1 MIDDFPNPG
10 DIETALKTRSVFADE
25 PPRQTIFSV
34 QRDINRKTATV
45 IPSYSANQRTVNR
58 AKQKKQ
64 PRMPEPKSLND
75 FELPEL
81 LKMTHNEDS
90 FLHFDSGTKDTKGI
104 MVFTTLPDLN
114 FLRGA
119 EDWLCDGTFSMAL
132 KKLF

>member
-10 DIETALKTRSVFADE
+10 DIETALKTRAVVADE
-25 PPRQTIFSV
+25 PLRQTIFSV
-34 QRDINRKTATV
+34 QKDINRKTAAV
-45 IPSYSANQRTVNR
+45 IPSDSANQRTVNR

-81 LKMTHNEDS
+81 LKMTHNGDR
-90 FLHFDSGTKDTKGI
+90 FLHFDSGTKDTKRI
-104 MVFTTLPDLN
+104 MVITTLPGLN

-119 EDWLCDGTFSMAL
+119 DDWFCDGTFSNAL
-132 KKLF
+132 KKSF